1 VKGEDGQTYTQWQGD
16 GDIPTGS
23 GWSDLRILASPHHHF
38 ARQLPCATRCQP
50 CLPPPLSPRSRPSS
64 RFPLRLIAA
73 PCIKV
78 SVENAGIVRGH
89 AFVKGIV
96 TATSNDGVSG
106 APAET
111 ATVPSSLC
119 AARRRRCPSSS
130 PRSLPAGTGYT
141 TYRLTVEA
149 EPGSVAVNVY
159 TIFGDKTSAL
169 SMPPAYQIEPPFGVQ
184 HCSLRTS
191 QSRACHRSI
200 GVRATS

>member
-1 VKGEDGQTYTQWQGD
+1 MKGEDGQTYTQWQGD

-73 PCIKV
+73 PRIKV

-111 ATVPSSLC
+111 AAVPPSLC
-119 AARRRRCPSSS
+119 AARRRRCPSFPRVHSPLAQVTRPIDS
-130 PRSLPAGTGYT
+130 RLKRSLEVSQSMCTPYLETRHPRS
-141 TYRLTVEA
+141 V
-149 EPGSVAVNVY
+149 
-159 TIFGDKTSAL
+159 
-169 SMPPAYQIEPPFGVQ
+169 
-184 HCSLRTS
+184 
-191 QSRACHRSI
+191 CHRP
-200 GVRATS
+200 TK